1 MPTHYQGDPQIASAL
16 DVWVKL
22 TRAVDSIASRLSAR
36 GTTGSLTITQ
46 FGVLEVLYH
55 LGPMPQCELAGK
67 LLKSSGNIT
76 LVVDNLEKRGL
87 VRRVADEH
95 DRRISRVELTPAG
108 LALIEEIFPKHAQA
122 VAEEFSVLTPQ
133 EQHQLG
139 DLLRKLGK
147 RGG

>member
-1 MPTHYQGDPQIASAL
+1 MPTHYRGDPQVASAL
-16 DVWVKL
+16 DVWIKL
-22 TRAVDSIASRLSAR
+22 TRAVDSITARLSAR
-36 GTTGSLTITQ
+36 GTTGPLTLTQ

-76 LVVDNLEKRGL
+76 LVVDNLEKHGW
-87 VRRVADEH
+87 VRRVADQH

-108 LALIEEIFPKHAQA
+108 HALIEEVFPKHAQA
-122 VAEEFSVLTPQ
+122 VAEEFSVLSPQ

-147 RGG
+147 R